1 MKELDFDG
9 RLFFYK
15 ITEHD
20 CGDYGAFVCYE
31 THFYD
36 TEPIIKERKKYLF
49 FGPTVQV
56 TSYKELFT
64 LHFDMESPDYTKKEV
79 RAKIQKQVDL
89 LNRKAEIAKGE
100 FV

>member
-1 MKELDFDG
+1 MKEIDFDD
-9 RLFFYK
+9 RLFLYE
-15 ITEHD
+15 ITQHE
-20 CGDYGAFVCYE
+20 CGDYE

-36 TEPIIKERKKYLF
+36 TEPIISERKKYIF
-49 FGPTVQV
+49 FGPIVQD

-64 LHFDMESPDYTKKEV
+64 LQLNMESDSYTKKEI

-89 LNRKAEIAKGE
+89 LNRRDEIKRGE